1 MKSAETTSEVL
12 ANKAIVGTNSQLVES
27 INEVVVECFWKS
39 NTNKVESK
47 ISGIS
52 TTWIKWVEEST
63 LLSAQVVCGE
73 AEPEEVKRVGAV
85 GTWSNIN
92 RWVRVDVTSC
102 AKNDLGIWSAD
113 SLVSNLIPLRNL
125 ANRPAEGNS
134 LLKSGIGHIGLVP
147 EWALDAES

>member
-1 MKSAETTSEVL
+1 
-12 ANKAIVGTNSQLVES
+12 
-27 INEVVVECFWKS
+27 
-39 NTNKVESK
+39 
-47 ISGIS
+47 
-52 TTWIKWVEEST
+52 
-63 LLSAQVVCGE
+63 LSAQVVCGE

-85 GTWSNIN
+85 GTWSDIN

-125 ANRPAEGNS
+125 ANRPAERNS

-147 EWALDAES
+147 EWALDAESQSADRVEILLEGEPVVICDIPCHDCLEAIKT

>member
-63 LLSAQVVCGE
+63 LLSAQVVSGE

-92 RWVRVDVTSC
+92 RWVRVDVTS
-102 AKNDLGIWSAD
+102 
-113 SLVSNLIPLRNL
+113 
-125 ANRPAEGNS
+125 
-134 LLKSGIGHIGLVP
+134 
-147 EWALDAES
+147 